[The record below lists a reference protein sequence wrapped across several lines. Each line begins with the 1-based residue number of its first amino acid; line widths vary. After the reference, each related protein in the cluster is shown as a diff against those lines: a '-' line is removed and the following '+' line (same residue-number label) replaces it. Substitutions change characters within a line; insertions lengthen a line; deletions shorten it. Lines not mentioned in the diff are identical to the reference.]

1 MEEMPKD
8 FCNVSVRVFGMDK
21 DNLEAKENF
30 MSIWE
35 SLSNR
40 KFTQKQKDIVWEY
53 TRNAMPQE
61 VFVLGTREAG
71 EFLGRSME
79 TIRSWIKKGK
89 VRGWRNIE
97 GLWWVPIED
106 LVAVL

>member
-1 MEEMPKD
+1 MEDMPKD

-21 DNLEAKENF
+21 DNSEAKENF

-35 SLSNR
+35 TMSNI
-40 KFTQKQKDIVWEY
+40 KFTQKQKDIVWE
-53 TRNAMPQE
+53 TARNAMPQE
-61 VFVLGTREAG
+61 ELVLGTREAG

-89 VRGWRNIE
+89 IRGWRNIE
-97 GLWWVPIED
+97 GLWWVPIDD
-106 LVAVL
+106 LIAVL